1 MYLMVTFATRL
12 DKIFVYIF
20 KISFFLWNLITLIQ
34 YDFYSMKANAL
45 RRSFFGVEFIV
56 QIWYI
61 EKMSFYISALPR
73 IFATAKYY
81 KIIAIFFSVFFF
93 FLSKRI

>member
-1 MYLMVTFATRL
+1 
-12 DKIFVYIF
+12 
-20 KISFFLWNLITLIQ
+20 
-34 YDFYSMKANAL
+34 MKANAL

-93 FLSKRI
+93 FFVKEDLSFILYLLAFNDY